1 MTKLQTLFEQCGPL
15 LDYKTRMIFI
25 QIIEEIENLKMQPV
39 KVVEENTEEWL
50 RADDF
55 VAKYPAFDKGYLGTL
70 RTNCSDANQ
79 KFFKGG
85 SYNPIYN
92 PKETFRYIMSLQN
105 GKGRIKSN
113 LTKNNFFGVK
123 MESE

>member
-1 MTKLQTLFEQCGPL
+1 MTKLQDIYRELEPL
-15 LDYKTRMIFI
+15 MLQKERIFFLELI
-25 QIIEEIENLKMQPV
+25 SEIENLKMQPV
-39 KVVEENTEEWL
+39 KVVPENTEEWL

-92 PKETFRYIMSLQN
+92 PKEAFRYIMSLQN